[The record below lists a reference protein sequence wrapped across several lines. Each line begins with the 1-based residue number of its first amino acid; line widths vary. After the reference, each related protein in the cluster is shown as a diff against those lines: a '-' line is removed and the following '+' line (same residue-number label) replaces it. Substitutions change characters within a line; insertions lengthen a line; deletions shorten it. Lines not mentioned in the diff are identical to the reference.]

1 MNNTVIAQY
10 QYIIE
15 QLVPVMQAPDFDDLF
30 KAMTGDISKPHQFQ
44 LKMELNRLK
53 QPSPRPVDLRGHVNG
68 TVVPYEHD
76 GKTHHMDPI
85 GIEVFEREIRHY
97 GSFTV
102 GVFEKA
108 NAGEN
113 NFRVLHKKE
122 KEEMLAEKNAA
133 EEQKKQQRIKRNST
147 ASSAVV
153 VTEEEED
160 LTIVSYNANKIQ
172 FQSYAI
178 RSEERM
184 NYSISIEVKFAS
196 EQTLKA
202 TSSDL
207 SVSGCKIKLPQD
219 IDVHPG
225 DLINVHF
232 RGLEEEF
239 ALGLAKGI
247 EYEVVATEI
256 LDMVQFVRM
265 KRTYKEN
272 IESFDEFL
280 NNFINGNKRRY
291 KVNMENTEEAVIIKG
306 YEQYYMPRITSLPLF
321 ISENDGQ
328 FTISSVLT
336 TENNK
341 QTMRYWFN
349 EEQQLVLP
357 TVFSQ
362 RRIDY
367 LLKNERES
375 ILYSFT
381 HTRSGKVHHYVALH
395 EELQKDETLKH
406 LFFGFGATKSNW
418 RVHKIQLLDAS
429 YDTAHIPLSLPD
441 SAGEEIKQMNRPPSP
456 RVQGVI
462 GKTVAI
468 AVLTDITEQK
478 KAKQYQAY
486 ECNTKEAN
494 KLKVFG
500 VARKEDLPK
509 VEIVAVD
516 YVNLRKETRFLY
528 RTKATIEQPPG
539 STVVAGATRDFS
551 TKGLQIELSEPCEFE
566 KGSVVLVS
574 FPELQKLTR
583 KFKLNR
589 LPYEAVAISKN
600 KKIVNIRIHESGDK
614 HSGKKFFQQLIQTN
628 RSKLTA
634 AQETQTIPG
643 MPLAMRNMFVNVC
656 NNMPFYI
663 HRKGIRYMINT
674 IGRGGQNNSLHRL
687 MARFRET
694 DFDYH
699 LQPLIKGNLIESVF
713 ANILKSIKRHDA
725 PVVRELLVRVIRS
738 KKDVESAID
747 IEFSEDL
754 SAEHSYKEFIE
765 RATEEDLFFAYR
777 IYLSRTGRPD
787 IDYIAK
793 ELKYVGN
800 YAIHRAKVLEEELWG
815 VIGVGDA
822 IDISEEMLVRYGVSD
837 TDIQIQNQAKRFY
850 FTELAGLDP

>member
-1 MNNTVIAQY
+1 MNNKVIAQY

-15 QLVPVMQAPDFDDLF
+15 QLVPVAQAPDFDDLF

-53 QPSPRPVDLRGHVNG
+53 QPSPRPVDLRGRVNG
-68 TVVPYEHD
+68 TVEPYEHD
-76 GKTHHMDPI
+76 DKTHYLDPV
-85 GIEVFEREIRHY
+85 GIKVFEREIRHY

-133 EEQKKQQRIKRNST
+133 VEQIKQQRSKRNLSAT
-147 ASSAVV
+147 APVV
-153 VTEEEED
+153 AADEDD

-196 EQTLKA
+196 GETLKA

-207 SVSGCKIKLPQD
+207 SVSGCKIKIPQD
-219 IDVHPG
+219 IEVHPG
-225 DLINVHF
+225 EFIRLHF

-239 ALGLAKGI
+239 ALGLSDGI
-247 EYEVVATEI
+247 EYEVVATEFQ
-256 LDMVQFVRM
+256 DMVQFVRM

-280 NNFINGNKRRY
+280 GNFINGNKRRY

-306 YEQYYMPRITSLPLF
+306 YEQYYVPRITSLPLF
-321 ISENDGQ
+321 ITQNADQ
-328 FTISSVLT
+328 FAISSVLT

-349 EEQQLVLP
+349 EEQQLAL
-357 TVFSQ
+357 TAVFSQ
-362 RRIDY
+362 RRIAY

-381 HTRSGKVHHYVALH
+381 HSRSGKIHHYAALH

-406 LFFGFGATKSNW
+406 LFLGFGATKSSW
-418 RVHKIQLLDAS
+418 RVHKLQLLDAS
-429 YDTAHIPLSLPD
+429 YDTAHILLSLPD
-441 SAGEEIKQMNRPPSP
+441 TAGEEVKQMNRPPSA
-456 RVQGVI
+456 RVQRVI
-462 GKTVAI
+462 GNTVAI

-478 KAKQYQAY
+478 KTKQYQAY
-486 ECNTKEAN
+486 KCDTKEAN

-500 VARKEDLPK
+500 VARREDAQK

-528 RTKATIEQPPG
+528 RTKATIEQPPSG
-539 STVVAGATRDFS
+539 TVLVGATRDFS
-551 TKGLQIELSEPCEFE
+551 TKGVQIELSEPCEFE

-574 FPELQKLTR
+574 FPEMQKLTR
-583 KFKLNR
+583 KFKLTR

-600 KKIVNIRIHESGDK
+600 RKIVNVRIHESGDK

-674 IGRGGQNNSLHRL
+674 IGRGGQNSSLHRL
-687 MARFRET
+687 MARFSET

-738 KKDVESAID
+738 KRDVESAIN

-754 SAEHSYKEFIE
+754 SREHSHKAFIE
-765 RATEEDLFFAYR
+765 TATEEDLFFAYR